1 MHRGTVEAAAFW
13 FHPGTPGATEA
24 RVRVLAAWRPG
35 ATVWAL
41 AGGHLLRLATPCKV
55 AVDAAPGLPLVLE
68 SGVLTSAPL
77 AAKERER
84 LAPPPG
90 AVVLVHEGVAR
101 LYVPGELRQVDLGA
115 WLDVS
120 GWQRM
125 QVKGLGAPPPPLRH
139 MLTPLAPPTREWF
152 GPAVPALAPEALRM
166 LARMEGREE
175 VAVARPEGWLA
186 RLRRAFSGRSGA
198 TVGVRRE
205 GVFARLRQA
214 FSARPAAASSTV
226 TVVRRQGLFS
236 RLRQAFSA
244 RPEADSDAAMTAER
258 RERSARVRRAFG
270 LKPEAGMTVRRGGL
284 FSRLRQAFS
293 AKSETASGRAMT
305 VRRRS
310 LFSRLRQ
317 AFGARS
323 EAAPG
328 SAMSAQ
334 RGGAFSRLRQAFGTN
349 SAHPGTRRGASSPL
363 LRALLSWLGVAS
375 SPSGAAETTQG
386 TQAAPSEAPP
396 PGPSA
401 LERMKAWM
409 LQHTPLGSL
418 VGKRKGDYLR
428 NLLEMFEEGRLDE
441 ALRHAIP
448 LGTDPDP
455 QAQLALGVPG
465 PREQLRIQPRGRSGG
480 AQVFGGGPAVFE
492 VLRERYRTTFRRLE
506 REGRI
511 DEAAFVLAELLN
523 AAEEAVSFLERHGRL
538 RLAAELAEGRQLPA
552 GLVVRQWLLAK
563 DVTRAVAIARRGG
576 AFADAVLR
584 LEKSHPRE
592 AEALRLLWA
601 ESLAEAGNWARAVE
615 AVWPVTSAR
624 HLARAWVE
632 RGVHA
637 GGVSGAKL
645 LVHWMLGF
653 PDGFGAAR
661 GQVEALLSDTSPE
674 RAPERL
680 AFATELLREEPSDA
694 QSALLVPTFRA
705 LMRDRATEHSLPL
718 DALLKRMRAVKEPAM
733 AALRTDLPTPTE
745 RLHQAWSATPHV
757 PTVRVT
763 LEENDAGAHAVHD
776 AVVLPGRRVLLALG
790 EAGARL
796 VDADGRTLAW
806 FDVPAFALVASTQ
819 GDRALALARRGDVW
833 RLSRLDLVAR
843 RASRWCDTELGAW
856 APTYDGD
863 RWFVA
868 VRDTVLMV
876 DALADDLRSLWR
888 VPEVGGAVLELAV
901 DEQHLSFLVLHL
913 SAEQDFRR
921 LERWG
926 HALEGGPT
934 LRHRADVEGLAG
946 MPALHALTADGEV
959 VAARSVAAPGEAAW
973 WHVLAPF
980 VPRPNR
986 VLRLPEH
993 PRVGLVMGRGWSVTR
1008 SSAGTAR
1015 TTHLHDVAGHLRASI
1030 ESRGT
1035 PPQVV
1040 RLTEGWL
1047 VVHDLLGRVVWLDLH
1062 SGEVHRVPVA

>member
-1 MHRGTVEAAAFW
+1 MHRGTVLAAAFW
-13 FHPGTPGATEA
+13 FHPGTTGATEA

-77 AAKERER
+77 ASKERER

-101 LYVPGELRQVDLGA
+101 LYVPGELRQVDLGS

-125 QVKGLGAPPPPLRH
+125 QVKGLGAPPPALRH
-139 MLTPLAPPTREWF
+139 MLAPLPPPTRESF
-152 GPAVPALAPEALRM
+152 GPGVPALAPEAQRM
-166 LARMEGREE
+166 LALMEGRGET
-175 VAVARPEGWLA
+175 VVARREGWFA
-186 RLRRAFSGRSGA
+186 RLRRVFSRQPGE
-198 TVGVRRE
+198 TVAVRRE
-205 GVFARLRQA
+205 GVFARLRRA
-214 FSARPAAASSTV
+214 FGASFAAAS
-226 TVVRRQGLFS
+226 
-236 RLRQAFSA
+236 
-244 RPEADSDAAMTAER
+244 ETAEMAQR
-258 RERSARVRRAFG
+258 RERTARVRRAFG
-270 LKPEAGMTVRRGGL
+270 LKPVQRGGL
-284 FSRLRQAFS
+284 FSRLRQAF
-293 AKSETASGRAMT
+293 
-305 VRRRS
+305 
-310 LFSRLRQ
+310 
-317 AFGARS
+317 GARP

-328 SAMSAQ
+328 SAMTVQ
-334 RGGAFSRLRQAFGTN
+334 RQGVLSRLLA
-349 SAHPGTRRGASSPL
+349 
-363 LRALLSWLGVAS
+363 WLGAAS
-375 SPSGAAETTQG
+375 APSGATNATQG
-386 TQAAPSEAPP
+386 TQAAPTQAPP

-401 LERMKAWM
+401 FERMKAWM
-409 LQHTPLGSL
+409 LQHTPLGAL
-418 VGKRKGDYLR
+418 VGRRKGDYLR

-448 LGTDPDP
+448 LGRDPDP

-465 PREQLRIQPRGRSGG
+465 PREQLRIQPRGNAGS

-492 VLRERYRTTFRRLE
+492 ALRERYRTTFRRLE

-538 RLAAELAEGRQLPA
+538 RLAAELAEGRELPA

-563 DVTRAVAIARRGG
+563 DVARAVAIARRGG

-615 AVWPVTSAR
+615 ALWPVTSAR

-632 RGVHA
+632 RGVRT

-661 GQVEALLSDTSPE
+661 GQVEALLSDTSAE

-694 QSALLVPTFRA
+694 QAALLVPTFRA
-705 LMRDRATEHSLPL
+705 LMRDRVTDHSLRL
-718 DALLKRMRAVKEPAM
+718 DMLLRRMRAMKEPAM
-733 AALRTDLPTPTE
+733 AALRTDLPMHTATP
-745 RLHQAWSATPHV
+745 APGWSALTTLPAQG
-757 PTVRVT
+757 VT
-763 LEENDAGAHAVHD
+763 LEESDAGAHAVHD

-806 FDVPAFALVASTQ
+806 FDVPAFSLVVSTQ

-843 RASRWCDTELGAW
+843 RASRWCDMELGAW

-868 VRDTVLMV
+868 VRDAVLMV

-888 VPEVGGAVLELAV
+888 VPQVGGAVLELAV

-913 SAEQDFRR
+913 SAEQDFHR

-926 HALEGGPT
+926 YALEGGPT
-934 LRHRADVEGLAG
+934 LRHRADVECRAG
-946 MPALHALTADGEV
+946 MPDIHALTADGEA
-959 VAARSVAAPGEAAW
+959 VAARSVSPEEETPVRGSIL
-973 WHVLAPF
+973 VPF
-980 VPRPNR
+980 VSRPNH
-986 VLRLPEH
+986 VVPLREPS
-993 PRVGLVMGRGWSVTR
+993 RVGLVLGSGWSLTR
-1008 SSAGTAR
+1008 LSAGTTR
-1015 TTHLHDVAGHLRASI
+1015 TTHLRDVAGNLRASV
-1030 ESRGT
+1030 EFTGT

-1040 RLTEGWL
+1040 RLTEEWF

>member
-1 MHRGTVEAAAFW
+1 MSGPSGALRPRIHVHRGTVVAAAFW
-13 FHPGTPGATEA
+13 FHPGTLGATEA
-24 RVRVLAAWRPG
+24 RARVLAAWRPG

-41 AGGHLLRLATPCKV
+41 AGGHLLRLATPCTV

-101 LYVPGELRQVDLGA
+101 LHVPGELRQVDLGA

-125 QVKGLGAPPPPLRH
+125 QVKGLGAPPPTMRH
-139 MLTPLAPPTREWF
+139 MLAPVPPPTREWF
-152 GPAVPALAPEALRM
+152 GPGVPALAPEAQRM
-166 LARMEGREE
+166 LALMEGRGE
-175 VAVARPEGWLA
+175 VVVARREGWLA
-186 RLRRAFSGRSGA
+186 RLRRAFSRRPGE
-198 TVGVRRE
+198 TVVVRRE
-205 GVFARLRQA
+205 GLFARLRQA
-214 FSARPAAASSTV
+214 FSARPAAAEDI
-226 TVVRRQGLFS
+226 
-236 RLRQAFSA
+236 A
-244 RPEADSDAAMTAER
+244 TAQR

-270 LKPEAGMTVRRGGL
+270 LKPEAGSGTAMTVRRGGL
-284 FSRLRQAFS
+284 FSRLRQAFGARPAGS
-293 AKSETASGRAMT
+293 SDTAMT
-305 VRRRS
+305 VRRGGLLSRLRQAFGAKNTMTAPS
-310 LFSRLRQ
+310 SARPAAAAGSAMTVRRGGLFSRLRQ
-317 AFGARS
+317 AFGADS
-323 EAAPG
+323 APSGTGPG
-328 SAMSAQ
+328 S
-334 RGGAFSRLRQAFGTN
+334 
-349 SAHPGTRRGASSPL
+349 SSPL
-363 LRALLSWLGVAS
+363 LQALRSWLGGGAS
-375 SPSGAAETTQG
+375 ESQSTQG
-386 TQAAPSEAPP
+386 SQPARTQAPP
-396 PGPSA
+396 RGPSA
-401 LERMKAWM
+401 FERMKAWM
-409 LQHTPLGSL
+409 LQHTPLGPL

-448 LGTDPDP
+448 LGKDPDP

-465 PREQLRIQPRGRSGG
+465 PREQLRIQPRGSSGS

-492 VLRERYRTTFRRLE
+492 ALRERYRTTFRRLE

-538 RLAAELAEGRQLPA
+538 RLAAELAEGRELPA
-552 GLVVRQWLLAK
+552 GLVVRQWLLAR
-563 DVTRAVAIARRGG
+563 DVARAVAIARRGG

-637 GGVSGAKL
+637 GGESGAKL

-653 PDGFGAAR
+653 PDGFSTAR

-694 QSALLVPTFRA
+694 QAALLVPTFRA
-705 LMRDRATEHSLPL
+705 LMRDRATQPSLAL
-718 DALLKRMRAVKEPAM
+718 DAILKRLRAVKEPAM
-733 AALRTDLPTPTE
+733 AALRTDLPTPKE
-745 RLHQAWSATPHV
+745 SSIPVWSATPHV

-806 FDVPAFALVASTQ
+806 FDVPAFALVISTQ

-888 VPEVGGAVLELAV
+888 VPKVGGAVLELAV

-913 SAEQDFRR
+913 SEDQDFRR

-934 LRHRADVEGLAG
+934 LRHRAELAG
-946 MPALHALTADGEV
+946 VAWTPDIHTLTADGEA
-959 VAARSVAAPGEAAW
+959 VAARSVAPEGETPSRGD
-973 WHVLAPF
+973 VLSPF
-980 VPRPNR
+980 VSRPNHVVPR
-986 VLRLPEH
+986 TEPL
-993 PRVGLVMGRGWSVTR
+993 RVGLVLGRGWSLTR
-1008 SSAGTAR
+1008 FSAGTSR
-1015 TTHLHDVAGHLRASI
+1015 TTSLRDVVGHLRASV
-1030 ESRGT
+1030 EFTGT

-1040 RLTEGWL
+1040 RLGEGWFI
-1047 VVHDLLGRVVWLDLH
+1047 VHDLMGRVVWLDLH